1 MVYQLQQVSVRYRDH
16 HALQDISCT
25 IEAGQWISV
34 IGQTGAGKSTLV
46 QVLKGLI
53 PLFQGEY
60 LVDDQTVATD
70 AKGKVKVRPEIGYV
84 FQYPEHQL
92 FETTV
97 AKELAFAPKQ
107 QRCSASEIQQRI
119 TAILPQV
126 GLTEDILELAPFQ
139 LSGGQK
145 RRVALAS
152 VLMMNPQV
160 LIVDEPTAGLD
171 PVGRT
176 DMLQWLQQWQQQ
188 ENRTLILV
196 SHHMDDVAQY
206 SDEVLLL
213 HQGRLIGQYDPVTL
227 FIEQSHLLEQS
238 GLVLPESIQLL
249 KLIEQC
255 SGQKIEIDSCREQDI
270 FAKIIPVWHRKEQTF
285 G

>member
-1 MVYQLQQVSVRYRDH
+1 MVYQLQQVSVRYQDH
-16 HALQDISCT
+16 DVLQDIYCT
-25 IEAGQWISV
+25 IEAGKWISV

-46 QVLKGLI
+46 QVLKGLVDVRK
-53 PLFQGEY
+53 GEY
-60 LVDDQTVATD
+60 LFNNQTVAKD
-70 AKGKVKVRPEIGYV
+70 AKGQIQVRPEIGYV

-107 QRCSASEIQQRI
+107 QRWTASEIKQRI
-119 TAILPQV
+119 EDILPQV
-126 GLTEDILELAPFQ
+126 GLSEDILELVPFQ

-160 LIVDEPTAGLD
+160 LIVDEPIAGLD

-176 DMLQWLQQWQQQ
+176 ALLQYLHQWQQQ
-188 ENRTLILV
+188 ENRTVILV
-196 SHHMDDVAQY
+196 SHHLDDVAQY

-255 SGQKIEIDSCREQDI
+255 SGQKIEIDSCREHDI
-270 FAKIIPVWHRKEQTF
+270 LAKILPIWHRKEQTF